1 MSSSSGHFLLDEA
14 STSSSVKPKCLICSS
29 RNQSKEHLA
38 NHFMSELIRELDD
51 PDDCNICGFG
61 AANPKAMVIHEI
73 VKHNG
78 SNLDK
83 LLQDAALVS
92 SKRAEVE
99 AKGHRR
105 LGPICPICDQT
116 MHKSHG
122 RDHVCWHFQ
131 TELREMINDPTKCP
145 ECSYVGDKL
154 EAVTRHLA
162 LFHCKLDEFL
172 QDEQLVAVKRAK
184 ALSKPKKVN
193 IISIDISCKFRRL
206 ISNNLFSHRKV
217 SF

>member
-1 MSSSSGHFLLDEA
+1 
-14 STSSSVKPKCLICSS
+14 
-29 RNQSKEHLA
+29 
-38 NHFMSELIRELDD
+38 MSELIGELDD
-51 PDDCNICGFG
+51 PDDCSICGFG

-92 SKRAEVE
+92 SKKAEVE

-122 RDHVCWHFQ
+122 RDHV
-131 TELREMINDPTKCP
+131 
-145 ECSYVGDKL
+145 SY
-154 EAVTRHLA
+154 T
-162 LFHCKLDEFL
+162 
-172 QDEQLVAVKRAK
+172 
-184 ALSKPKKVN
+184 
-193 IISIDISCKFRRL
+193 IT
-206 ISNNLFSHRKV
+206 
-217 SF
+217 